1 MKSTGLFQ
9 LSLKQGMGNRGIGES
24 GNLELITDKTGIL
37 VCLLIGKRICY
48 FVWNNT
54 DDEHTV
60 YTAGQLSYYIAYA
73 YDILYM
79 YYIIYM

>member
-1 MKSTGLFQ
+1 V
-9 LSLKQGMGNRGIGES
+9 
-24 GNLELITDKTGIL
+24 L
-37 VCLLIGKRICY
+37 VGKRICY

-60 YTAGQLSYYIAYA
+60 YTAAGQLSYYIAYA

-79 YYIIYM
+79 YII